1 MSEKIA
7 YMPHECASS
16 ISTRLYDCDL
26 KPSHIFTYNPSTKF
40 GFDFKVKLEK
50 ICTVKKEILLPLCWD
65 GARAG
70 PPEKIGN
77 IDSFQK
83 EQKILAKGKAGG
95 KEYWDTKA
103 MWTEERANMPDGSFN
118 AKKFDRNEW
127 NKLWGTKDSIL
138 DFDQAKLKEVPI

>member
-1 MSEKIA
+1 MTEGTA
-7 YMPHECASS
+7 YVPYECASS

-26 KPSHIFTYNPSTKF
+26 KPSHIFTYNPSTKSGCEF
-40 GFDFKVKLEK
+40 MFKLEK
-50 ICTVKKEILLPLCWD
+50 ICTVKKEILLTLCLD

-77 IDSFQK
+77 IDTFQK
-83 EQKILAKGKAGG
+83 EQKILAKGKTGV

-103 MWTEERANMPDGSFN
+103 MWTEKRANMPDVSFN

-127 NKLWGTKDSIL
+127 NKLWGTKDSIF
-138 DFDQAKLKEVPI
+138 DFDQAKLKQVPV